1 MPTKDGAE
9 QQEPAMHPYELQKLR
24 QCMRNNARL
33 QQLGIPML
41 ASMLN
46 LQSGKSTK
54 KKNTNYEGSESEYDL
69 ELDNTGEDDEVDDN
83 TSKNTARASKKITN
97 KRPAD
102 MPPGGVKTS
111 FLSDGPH
118 QDAHSA
124 QRDEDGLV
132 DAESE
137 GGKVRC
143 IRGINMGKGLQKM
156 SRARLGKLA
165 IVIPEG
171 KTRPVSPIVAAK
183 FATECNIAVR
193 NHVPIFKHWKEY
205 KPVHLTQFIGKLR
218 AMFDMDINDE
228 NVRKACYVMMEKAVR
243 QQRYK
248 LKHDYFDPFPLN
260 MVSKTS
266 PVKSMTTEQW
276 ADLVEFWKNPIK
288 MGDTSDEADHN
299 AFDLFKG
306 CHYSKRSK
314 GYTPAAQSV
323 IDEMEQKIAEAA
335 DVEEHVSVSE
345 VVADVL
351 AKHSKRNKFLQ
362 NVGIQDVQPRTSVQN
377 LQEEL
382 AHEKR
387 ANAELR

>member
-1 MPTKDGAE
+1 
-9 QQEPAMHPYELQKLR
+9 MHQ
-24 QCMRNNARL
+24 
-33 QQLGIPML
+33 
-41 ASMLN
+41 
-46 LQSGKSTK
+46 
-54 KKNTNYEGSESEYDL
+54 
-69 ELDNTGEDDEVDDN
+69 
-83 TSKNTARASKKITN
+83 
-97 KRPAD
+97 
-102 MPPGGVKTS
+102 
-111 FLSDGPH
+111 
-118 QDAHSA
+118 
-124 QRDEDGLV
+124 
-132 DAESE
+132 
-137 GGKVRC
+137 
-143 IRGINMGKGLQKM
+143 GINMGKGLQKM
-156 SRARLGKLA
+156 SRARRGKLA

-183 FATECNIAVR
+183 FATKCNIAVR

-205 KPVHLTQFIGKLR
+205 KHVLLTQFIGKLR
-218 AMFDMDINDE
+218 AKFDMDINDE
-228 NVRKACYVMMEKAVR
+228 NVRKACYEMMKKAVR

-248 LKHDYFDPFPLN
+248 LKHDYFDRFPLN

-288 MGDTSDEADHN
+288 MQTCEKNKANRAQVKFHQTTGSRSYMVHCENLGDTSDEEDHN

-306 CHYSKRSK
+306 CHYSKRRK
-314 GYTPAAQSV
+314 GYTPAVQSV

-362 NVGIQDVQPRTSVQN
+362 NVGIQDVQPRTSVRN

-387 ANAELR
+387 ANAELRLVVTSQREKIDVLSQQVHESEQSRLKDKEEMQKKQAETDATLQLLIAKLQSAQPE